1 MLKFE
6 YFLRCAGLLSYVRS
20 GAGNLLAD
28 GLSLSKLAVG
38 SAFARLGRLVTF
50 NPKPMKGGDATAC
63 GHGKL
68 AVDQSARLVEG
79 DGVVAPGD
87 AYLMFDGRPPDNL
100 TAESLAEYESSQ
112 ARDTSGD
119 EEVRS
124 AGKHVPIE
132 LGNEME
138 QGITPAETEQSAL
151 PTEAAMTND
160 ESGEKLSGDLMTA
173 VMLDKRLAS
182 LSSDST
188 SVSRQLL
195 QATVAQGS
203 AQHTHSI
210 MTDAS
215 KQVTKLGMAAIAVNE
230 AEVLLREVAGEEEQ
244 GVLAPGVSLPAGVID
259 DSLAAAVKEVD
270 YEAAITECTGQ
281 PLLLHLQ
288 TANCQ

>member
-1 MLKFE
+1 M
-6 YFLRCAGLLSYVRS
+6 RS

-38 SAFARLGRLVTF
+38 SAFARLGRLVTS

-79 DGVVAPGD
+79 DGIVAPGD
-87 AYLMFDGRPPDNL
+87 AYLIFGGTTPDNL
-100 TAESLAEYESSQ
+100 MAETLAEYESGQ
-112 ARDTSGD
+112 ARETAGD
-119 EEVRS
+119 AEVRNV
-124 AGKHVPIE
+124 GKHVPIE
-132 LGNEME
+132 LGKEAE
-138 QGITPAETEQSAL
+138 QGNTPAETEQSAL
-151 PTEAAMTND
+151 LVENAMTND
-160 ESGEKLSGDLMTA
+160 ESGEKLSGDLVTA

-182 LSSDST
+182 LSTDST

-203 AQHTHSI
+203 AQDTHSI

-230 AEVLLREVAGEEEQ
+230 AEVSLGEVAGEEEQ
-244 GVLAPGVSLPAGVID
+244 GVVAPGVSLPAGVID

-270 YEAAITECTGQ
+270 NEAAGTECTGQ
-281 PLLLHLQ
+281 SSQDAAAAAFTNCKVLV
-288 TANCQ
+288 TA